1 MPIYDYECEACGPFR
16 EMRPMA
22 MAAEPCACPVCATP
36 APRAFFTMPALASMD
51 SDRRTAIATNERA
64 SHEPVASGSERA
76 RRLHPANC
84 SCCKPGGKQRAAV
97 FRADG
102 AKSFPT
108 ARPWMISH

>member
-16 EMRPMA
+16 EMRPMSMSGEA
-22 MAAEPCACPVCATP
+22 CACPTCATP
-36 APRAFFTMPALASMD
+36 SPRSFDAMPALATMD
-51 SDRRTAIATNERA
+51 ARRRLALSTNERA
-64 SHEPVASGSERA
+64 SHEPVSSKSERA

-84 SCCKPGGKQRAAV
+84 ACCKPGGSSRATV

-102 AKSFPT
+102 AKSFPS

>member
-1 MPIYDYECEACGPFR
+1 MPIYDYECESCGPFR

-22 MAAEPCACPVCATP
+22 ESAAPCACPVCATP
-36 APRAFFTMPALASMD
+36 SPRAFLSMPHLFTMDAG
-51 SDRRTAIATNERA
+51 RRTALATNERA
-64 SHEPVASGSERA
+64 SNEPISSKSERA

-84 SCCKPGGKQRAAV
+84 SCCKPGAKQRATV